1 MSQQPTMAHN
11 LLIIHSLALSS
22 WSTAFN
28 TYMSAHTESLNT
40 TQIRGAALL
49 KIHHTTLEIM
59 RLSAP
64 SMSDPRPIAE
74 ASNSASTFRGAVD
87 LFASIVRLSK
97 SLITAIEQDVL
108 KTGGAVGSGKT
119 FSPDLG
125 VVGPLYYVGT
135 KCTVKEIRDEAL
147 GLLQRWKGREGMW
160 DSCVGSKLVSEFWD
174 MESRIGTR
182 GYNINDSGAETPF
195 EHAMRTDRVRLD
207 YVDGKKWQWKYKRN
221 GNVDDGVFEDLNSS
235 PIINLEAEDLSNT
248 EWDWSIPVP
257 ASTEQDMNM
266 GMHDNSSRPSTTCY
280 MGTGGYER
288 DCDGHDELPPPAMVE
303 DWMGVD
309 FVTQLLGHEDTNGF
323 LDPSLFTGFEYDEST
338 ALRSGNSPYG
348 RFLREGYQQ

>member
-11 LLIIHSLALSS
+11 LLAIHSVALSS

-28 TYMSAHTESLNT
+28 TYMSAHTPSLNT

-64 SMSDPRPIAE
+64 SMADPRPIAE

-97 SLITAIEQDVL
+97 SLITAIEQDVM
-108 KTGGAVGSGKT
+108 KTGRPLGSGKT

-147 GLLQRWKGREGMW
+147 SLLQRWKGREGMW

-182 GYNINDSGAETPF
+182 GYNVNNFETETPF

-207 YVDGKKWQWKYKRN
+207 LVEGKKWQWKHKPN
-221 GNVDDGVFEDLNSS
+221 GNVDDGIYEGFTSS
-235 PIINLEAEDLSNT
+235 PTIDLEAEELSNA
-248 EWDWSIPVP
+248 EWDWSTPVP
-257 ASTEQDMNM
+257 VSEEDLNM
-266 GMHDNSSRPSTTCY
+266 GMHDNLCY
-280 MGTGGYER
+280 MGISDYGQDY
-288 DCDGHDELPPPAMVE
+288 DASHDLPAPLMVE
-303 DWMGVD
+303 EWMNGMN
-309 FVTQLLGHEDTNGF
+309 FHTQLHGCGDPDEF
-323 LDPSLFTGFEYDEST
+323 LDPNLWAANTDFGISPF
-338 ALRSGNSPYG
+338 RSANSPIAAWVAG
-348 RFLREGYQQ
+348 RSEQ